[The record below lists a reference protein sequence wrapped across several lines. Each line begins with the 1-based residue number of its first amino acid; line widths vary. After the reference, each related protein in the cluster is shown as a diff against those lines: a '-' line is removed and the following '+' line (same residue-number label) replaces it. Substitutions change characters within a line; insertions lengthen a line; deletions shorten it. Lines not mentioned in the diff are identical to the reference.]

1 MPFVPAGDID
11 IWYERSGEGTGRP
24 TLVLT
29 HGFAGPTACWPPII
43 DAFRRDFDLVLYDVR
58 AHGRTGMPADPS
70 AVTLPRFAAD
80 LAALLEGL
88 GIERAHIGGVS
99 MGGMISAQFACDF
112 PERVR
117 SLLLCDSTAGNGKGR
132 DAEANEAE
140 TQLVVAFERMAAIVE
155 RHGLAELVRC
165 ENRYRRERDPYAR
178 LAVCS
183 LDEQDERNRRSKVE
197 QMTAAGYLAAN
208 RALRERPDLTSR
220 TPRLTMPALVSCGE
234 WDMFYPC
241 ARRDARLIPNARF
254 VTIRG
259 SAHATPDYQ
268 PHAWHRAVYDFI
280 DAVERGQDVRG
291 TIQIAAG
298 AGPR

>member
-1 MPFVPAGDID
+1 
-11 IWYERSGEGTGRP
+11 
-24 TLVLT
+24 
-29 HGFAGPTACWPPII
+29 
-43 DAFRRDFDLVLYDVR
+43 
-58 AHGRTGMPADPS
+58 MPAD
-70 AVTLPRFAAD
+70 AATVTVPRFAAD
-80 LAALLEGL
+80 IAALLDGL

-117 SLLLCDSTAGNGKGR
+117 SLLLCDTTAGNCRGP

-140 TQLVVAFERMAAIVE
+140 AQLVVAFERMAAIVE
-155 RHGLAELVRC
+155 RHGLAELVRR
-165 ENRYRRERDPYAR
+165 ENSYRRERDPYAR
-178 LAVCS
+178 LAAFS
-183 LDEQDERNRRSKVE
+183 LDEQDERNRRNKVE

-220 TPRLTMPALVSCGE
+220 TPLLTMPALVSCGE

-259 SAHATPDYQ
+259 AAHATPDYQ
-268 PHAWHRAVYDFI
+268 PELWYQAVRDFI
-280 DAVERGQDVRG
+280 RAVERGEDVRG
-291 TIQIAAG
+291 DIELGAGLPAAG
-298 AGPR
+298 